1 VALNGQEETSH
12 MSGGEKPGVMPS
24 FDVTVPNVARIYN
37 YLLGGKDTYA
47 ADRQAAGELMRV
59 IPESALAARQN
70 RAFLRRAV
78 EYLVR
83 EAGIRQFID
92 LGSGMPSMGNVHEVA
107 HETDP
112 VTRVVYVDFDPV
124 VYAHGNAFLAED
136 DVIVLQADI
145 RHPDHV
151 LENSEVIRLIDF
163 ARPAAVLMIAIMHFI
178 GDHERPL
185 WIADQYKNR
194 MAPGSYLAIS
204 HITDEDVA
212 PENSKAAQQIYSNAT
227 AQVYPRSYGHI
238 LEFFEG
244 TTLVAPGLVDADAWR
259 NPGHQPGTNRRLA
272 YGGIGRLDTR

>member
-1 VALNGQEETSH
+1 
-12 MSGGEKPGVMPS
+12 MSGREKPGAMPS

-47 ADRQAAGELMRV
+47 ADRAAAEELMRV

-92 LGSGMPSMGNVHEVA
+92 LGSGMPTMDNVHEVA
-107 HETDP
+107 RETDP
-112 VTRVVYVDFDPV
+112 GTRVVYVDFDPV

-136 DVIVLQADI
+136 DVIVRRADI
-145 RHPDHV
+145 RSPGDV
-151 LENSEVIRLIDF
+151 LEDPGVIRLIDF
-163 ARPAAVLMIAIMHFI
+163 ARPVAVLMIAVMHFI

-185 WIADQYKNR
+185 RVADQYKKR
-194 MAPGSYLAIS
+194 MAPGSYLALS
-204 HITDEDVA
+204 HITDEEVA
-212 PENSKAAQQIYSNAT
+212 PENSKAAQQVYSTAT
-227 AQVYPRSYGHI
+227 ARVYPRSYGGI

-244 TTLVAPGLVDADAWR
+244 TTLVAPGLVDADSWR
-259 NPGHQPGTNRRLA
+259 NPGYEPGKNRRLA
-272 YGGIGRLDTR
+272 YGGVGRLTTR